1 MSLPPQNCQRRR
13 LLLASGALLGVAACG
28 GDDDDDALS
37 PSTVSAVM
45 PALDRY
51 AAEVLARSHV
61 PGMAVGVVADGQVVW
76 ARGYGV
82 GRMGGPAVSANTVF
96 PLASLSKSVT
106 SSAVAVLVGE
116 GRIGWDDPVV
126 RVDSNIAFYE
136 RYDGGA
142 MSYRD
147 LLSQR
152 SGLGNHFGDTLE
164 FMFRYERDEI
174 VRRFRELPPVGAFRG
189 SYAYSNWNL
198 TMAGEA
204 AAKAVG
210 LSWERLVTERLFAPL
225 GMTRSYATHAGY
237 LNASDHVLAY
247 RIREGKPVETPILS
261 RDQQSPGGG
270 LFTSLNDMLR
280 WMRFQLNRGTLDGR
294 RVAASRALQDT
305 WERVNPTDP
314 SGQNHYGLGWVVSDY
329 HGERMVQHSGAYA
342 EGINTQVTLLT
353 DSGLGIV
360 VLTNGELTGLTE
372 SVTLKLLG
380 LVFNRTPD
388 YDWWPEIHAAR
399 VPLSDP
405 DPNELEDPAPQPGLP
420 LPASA
425 YTGVYTHPYFGEVEI
440 SAAGQQLSWRAG
452 RDTPRVLAHWQQEA
466 DTDLFRLRDSASIDI
481 VRQPVRFQMANGQA
495 TGLMLP
501 LFDTEIAGAVL
512 RRR

>member
-1 MSLPPQNCQRRR
+1 MSLLPHHLQRRR

-28 GDDDDDALS
+28 GDDDGHVS
-37 PSTVSAVM
+37 PSTVEAVM

-51 AAEVLARSHV
+51 AVDVLARSRV

-82 GRMGGPAVSANTVF
+82 GRTGGRAVTADTVF

-106 SSAVAVLVGE
+106 SSALAVLVGE
-116 GRIGWDDPVV
+116 GRIGWDDPVA
-126 RVDSNIAFYE
+126 RVDANIAFYE
-136 RYDGGA
+136 RYDDGT

-164 FMFRYERDEI
+164 FIFRYERDEI
-174 VRRFRELPPVGAFRG
+174 IRRFRALPPVGAFRG

-210 LSWERLVTERLFAPL
+210 LRWEQLVSERLFAPL
-225 GMTRSYATHAGY
+225 GMTRSYATHAEY
-237 LNASDHVLAY
+237 LASPDHVLAY
-247 RIREGKPVETPILS
+247 RIRDGRPVETPILS

-280 WMRFQLNRGTLDGR
+280 WTRFQLNRGTLDGR
-294 RVAASRALQDT
+294 RVATSRALQDT
-305 WERVNPTDP
+305 WEPVNPTDRTGR
-314 SGQNHYGLGWVVSDY
+314 SHYGLGWVVSDY

-353 DSGLGIV
+353 ESGLGIV

-372 SVTLKLLG
+372 SITQKLLG
-380 LVFNRTPD
+380 LVFNRNPD

-405 DPNELEDPAPQPGLP
+405 DPNELEDPAPQPVLP

-425 YTGVYTHPYFGEVEI
+425 YIGMYTHPYFGDVEI
-440 SAAGQQLSWRAG
+440 SAGGQHLWWRAG
-452 RDTPRVLAHWQQEA
+452 RDTPRVLEHWQQESG
-466 DTDLFRLRDSASIDI
+466 TDLFRLRDSASIDI
-481 VRQPVRFQMANGQA
+481 VRQPVRFQMVNGQA

-501 LFDTEIAGAVL
+501 LFDGEIAGAVL